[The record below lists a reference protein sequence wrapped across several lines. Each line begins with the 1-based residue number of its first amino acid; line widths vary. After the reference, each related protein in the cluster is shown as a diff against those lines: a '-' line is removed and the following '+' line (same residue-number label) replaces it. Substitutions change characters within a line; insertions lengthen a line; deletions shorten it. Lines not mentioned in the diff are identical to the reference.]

1 MFFVF
6 LIVSEGRFFG
16 MSVNPFPEEISDYL
30 AHGPIIRV
38 LTISAPIV
46 VKP

>member
-1 MFFVF
+1 
-6 LIVSEGRFFG
+6 
-16 MSVNPFPEEISDYL
+16 MSVNPFPEEEVSDYL

-38 LTISAPIV
+38 LTISALIA